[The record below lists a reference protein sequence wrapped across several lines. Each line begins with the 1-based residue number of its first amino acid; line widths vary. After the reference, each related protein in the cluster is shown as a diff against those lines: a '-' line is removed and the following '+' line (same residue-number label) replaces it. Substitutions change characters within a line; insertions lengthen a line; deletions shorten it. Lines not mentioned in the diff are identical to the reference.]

1 MCSVLCDVC
10 CVLWGWGWRAREI
23 LAHTLEARR
32 AQRDEDEED
41 DDAADARS
49 VELQHK
55 EKYIHH
61 LRMVS
66 LRTPATIK
74 AGVALS

>member
-1 MCSVLCDVC
+1 M
-10 CVLWGWGWRAREI
+10 LWGWGWRAGEI
-23 LAHTLEARR
+23 LVHTLEARR

-49 VELQHK
+49 VELQSK

-66 LRTPATIK
+66 LRTPATSK
-74 AGVALS
+74 SSVALS